1 MDKNILIERNKRF
14 VIDVVKMIEKLPKTV
29 PMNVFSKQLVRCA
42 SSVGANYRAACRAKS
57 DADFL
62 NKLKIVEEEADES
75 VYFLDL
81 IKEISK
87 DDNLNMEGLIKEG
100 NELVAIYVSS
110 IKTTRAR
117 IKNPK
122 SQIINH
128 KS

>member
-1 MDKNILIERNKRF
+1 M
-14 VIDVVKMIEKLPKTV
+14 IDVVKMIEKLPKTV

-87 DDNLNMEGLIKEG
+87 DDNLNIDGLIKEG

-122 SQIINH
+122 S
-128 KS
+128 

>member
-62 NKLKIVEEEADES
+62 NKLKIVKEEADES

-87 DDNLNMEGLIKEG
+87 DDNLNIDGLIKEG

-122 SQIINH
+122 S
-128 KS
+128 